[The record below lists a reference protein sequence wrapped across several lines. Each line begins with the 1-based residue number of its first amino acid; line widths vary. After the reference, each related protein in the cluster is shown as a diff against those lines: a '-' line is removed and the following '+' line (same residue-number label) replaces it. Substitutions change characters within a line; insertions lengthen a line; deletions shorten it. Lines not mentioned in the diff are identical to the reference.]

1 MRIAS
6 RALAP
11 AAVLILLPLLLAGF
25 PDPYPLDGYD
35 RTGIRRLEA
44 YRLVQEGKLRGR
56 KLPLGALLR
65 DSQIR
70 LLLAEIND
78 TFDIGPD
85 THRDP
90 YLQNGLDRIFAG
102 LDQNYS
108 IAMLDISDPT
118 RPRYAGIRE
127 RHSYS
132 PGSVGKL
139 AVMVGLFAELARL
152 LPDVQDRMRL
162 LKETQ
167 IAADHFIVSDPHEVP
182 ITDIDEPTLR
192 HRAIVI
198 GDTFSLWEWLDHM
211 VSPSSN
217 AAASTVWKQL
227 MLMNEFGHEFPVSPA
242 RDSIYFAETSPTQL
256 QEVAVRVV
264 NEPMRSA
271 GLVEG
276 EFRQG
281 SFFTREGKRIVPRT
295 HSHGTPLGLLR
306 LLLKIEQ
313 GKLVDEWSSLEMKK
327 LLYVTRRRIRYAAAP
342 ALDSAA
348 VYFKSGSLYSCI
360 PEPDYDCGQYRGNR
374 LNFMNSVAIIE
385 SPAAGDNQR
394 VYLVALMSNVLR
406 QNSAADHAEIARR
419 IERLVKRRP
428 SE

>member
-1 MRIAS
+1 MRRS
-6 RALAP
+6 
-11 AAVLILLPLLLAGF
+11 
-25 PDPYPLDGYD
+25 
-35 RTGIRRLEA
+35 T
-44 YRLVQEGKLRGR
+44 
-56 KLPLGALLR
+56 
-65 DSQIR
+65 
-70 LLLAEIND
+70 
-78 TFDIGPD
+78 
-85 THRDP
+85 
-90 YLQNGLDRIFAG
+90 
-102 LDQNYS
+102 
-108 IAMLDISDPT
+108 
-118 RPRYAGIRE
+118 
-127 RHSYS
+127 S

-182 ITDIDEPTLR
+182 ITDIDEPSLR

-264 NEPMRSA
+264 NEPMWSA

-313 GKLVDEWSSLEMKK
+313 GKLVDEWSSLEIKK

-360 PEPDYDCGQYRGNR
+360 PEPGYVCGQYRGNR

>member
-1 MRIAS
+1 M
-6 RALAP
+6 
-11 AAVLILLPLLLAGF
+11 
-25 PDPYPLDGYD
+25 
-35 RTGIRRLEA
+35 
-44 YRLVQEGKLRGR
+44 
-56 KLPLGALLR
+56 
-65 DSQIR
+65 
-70 LLLAEIND
+70 
-78 TFDIGPD
+78 
-85 THRDP
+85 
-90 YLQNGLDRIFAG
+90 
-102 LDQNYS
+102 
-108 IAMLDISDPT
+108 
-118 RPRYAGIRE
+118 
-127 RHSYS
+127 
-132 PGSVGKL
+132 
-139 AVMVGLFAELARL
+139 
-152 LPDVQDRMRL
+152 
-162 LKETQ
+162 
-167 IAADHFIVSDPHEVP
+167 
-182 ITDIDEPTLR
+182 
-192 HRAIVI
+192 
-198 GDTFSLWEWLDHM
+198 
-211 VSPSSN
+211 
-217 AAASTVWKQL
+217 
-227 MLMNEFGHEFPVSPA
+227 
-242 RDSIYFAETSPTQL
+242 
-256 QEVAVRVV
+256 V
-264 NEPMRSA
+264 NEPMWSA

-348 VYFKSGSLYSCI
+348 VYFKSGSLYSCS
-360 PEPDYDCGQYRGNR
+360 PEPGYVCGQYRGNR